1 MKKIV
6 RKEIPMGSKTLVL
19 ETGKIA
25 RQATASVIASMGNT
39 VVMCAIVTKADEERR
54 DFFPLSVHYS
64 EKTYAAGKIPGG
76 YFKREAR
83 PTEFETLTSRLIDR
97 PLRPL
102 FPDFFT
108 QEVQVNCMLI
118 SLDKENPPDV
128 VAMLAASAAMSI
140 ADVPFNGPIG
150 GARVGFIDDEYV
162 LNPSFADM
170 PNSDL
175 DMVVAGTES
184 AVLMVESDANE
195 LSEDLMIGGILF
207 AHQEMQSVIKGIN
220 EFADEVLPERKEYV
234 NAHADEE
241 QKVFDEVNTNHRA
254 ALADAFTTVDKKE
267 RGEKISAIKDQLLEG
282 LDEEKHDDYLKQ
294 FKEVEK
300 DVVRENVLSEQKRI
314 DGRSLTE
321 VRDISIETNF
331 LPSVHGSALFTRGET
346 QAIVT
351 ATLGS
356 SKDVQIVDAL
366 AGETKDNFML
376 HYNFPSY
383 SVGELGFPMGPKRRE
398 IGHGALAKR
407 SLRFAVPT
415 LEEFPY
421 AIRVVSEI
429 TESNGSSS
437 MASVCG
443 GCLALR
449 AAGVPVEENIA
460 GVAMGLIKDGD
471 RFEVLTDIL
480 GDEDH
485 LGDMDFKVAGTK
497 NGVSGLQMD
506 IKIEGINE
514 EILEKALTQARDA
527 RMHILGIMDEAMP
540 KANELTSLAP
550 YFCKFKVHKDKVK
563 VVIGKGG
570 STIKGLQDEFGV
582 TIELQDDGSVSVFG
596 ENKAVAEAAKEKI
609 ELMCAE
615 PEEGK
620 EYDAVVAKIVE
631 FGAFVTFMPGKDGL
645 LHISQFKQ
653 DFEHLTDVINEG
665 DNIRVKVTEIR
676 RDGKVKLEFANS
688 E

>member
-6 RKEIPMGSKTLVL
+6 RKEIPMGSETLVL

-676 RDGKVKLEFANS
+676 RDGKVKLEFADS